1 MCHDVCVCA
10 AAVAQLPS
18 ILVSA
23 PAEPLSVQ
31 SGDIDAQDGT
41 AAVHSADDQ
50 AAAAARAIDTP
61 APQQEEVIDVTHRVS
76 STSTSLALNC
86 CVAYRTAAFRL
97 CFV

>member
-1 MCHDVCVCA
+1 MCVCA
-10 AAVAQLPS
+10 AVTDVAQLPS

-41 AAVHSADDQ
+41 AGAAAVHSADDQ
-50 AAAAARAIDTP
+50 AAAAARASDAT
-61 APQQEEVIDVTHRVS
+61 APQQEEVIDVTH
-76 STSTSLALNC
+76 TASLLHRRHSHLI
-86 CVAYRTAAFRL
+86 VVLLTELQHL

>member
-1 MCHDVCVCA
+1 MRVCA

-50 AAAAARAIDTP
+50 AAAAARASDAT
-61 APQQEEVIDVTHRVS
+61 APQQEEVIDVTH
-76 STSTSLALNC
+76 TASLLHRRHSHLI
-86 CVAYRTAAFRL
+86 VVLLTELQHL

>member
-1 MCHDVCVCA
+1 MRVCAA

-31 SGDIDAQDGT
+31 SGDIDAQDGTAT